1 MSTLLEKINS
11 PADLRGLAQEK
22 LPQVAQ
28 EIRQVIIDKVSKTG
42 GHFSGPLGA
51 VDLVV
56 ALHYVFN
63 TPEDQLVWDV
73 GYQAYAHK
81 ILTGRRDRFGTLR
94 QWGGISGF
102 PHREESAYDLFT
114 SATAGPR
121 SRRRSG
127 WPGRGTCRENP
138 TRWLP

>member
-1 MSTLLEKINS
+1 MPTLIERIND
-11 PADLRGLAQEK
+11 PKDLRGLSQEL

-28 EIRQVIIDKVSKTG
+28 EIRQIIIDKVSKTG
-42 GHFSGPLGA
+42 GHFGGPLGA

-102 PHREESAYDLFT
+102 PHREESPYDLFT
-114 SATAGPR
+114 IGTGGPR
-121 SRRRSG
+121 FLR
-127 WPGRGTCRENP
+127 
-138 TRWLP
+138 L